1 MYCDKPLR
9 IFLTVYIL
17 RLFLSC
23 PLTVYLHLAPRR
35 RQITN
40 NLQSRAELGEVY
52 PMTERP
58 TTVVQPQR
66 PPAPTST
73 VSIAHT
79 QTNPD
84 LYSDTAFTSWV
95 DRAKSA
101 LDLFSFLWF
110 IIGNYLLFTSTT
122 CYETAAPLYY
132 LSLIIIII
140 GYILLSVPV
149 LLCTSVIFCLPC
161 VLGKLSSAFGK
172 GLSNMYVANVRT
184 VGMRLL
190 HVDDAVDMGGAS
202 SEEIA
207 KIPVYQ
213 FKSNKG
219 TTPAAAAAALAAH
232 QHVSTPAT
240 KSDAEPG
247 IIDRLWIQLGVIEP
261 PEKNREEPVYD
272 TLEIPNEQDQ
282 VCAICLSTYDD
293 GDILCVLWLVSSS
306 RIYIAN
312 G

>member
-1 MYCDKPLR
+1 
-9 IFLTVYIL
+9 
-17 RLFLSC
+17 
-23 PLTVYLHLAPRR
+23 
-35 RQITN
+35 
-40 NLQSRAELGEVY
+40 
-52 PMTERP
+52 MTERP

-172 GLSNMYVANVRT
+172 GLSNMYIANVRT

-272 TLEIPNEQDQ
+272 TLEIPNELDQ

-293 GDILCVLWLVSSS
+293 GDILCVLW
-306 RIYIAN
+306 
-312 G
+312 